1 MSMSLYEILVL
12 YNTMVSYFFY
22 KKKFFWMYFAFI
34 HSYNYRGFCMLGI
47 TYITMSKF
55 WSLANASLL
64 LLQKLLQFRKKVF
77 AGKRRISVP
86 QGNWEKKKQ
95 NIINNS

>member
-1 MSMSLYEILVL
+1 
-12 YNTMVSYFFY
+12 
-22 KKKFFWMYFAFI
+22 
-34 HSYNYRGFCMLGI
+34 MLGI

-86 QGNWEKKKQ
+86 QGNWEKKSKTLS
-95 NIINNS
+95 IIHNYFMFLPCFT

>member
-1 MSMSLYEILVL
+1 
-12 YNTMVSYFFY
+12 
-22 KKKFFWMYFAFI
+22 MYIVFI

>member
-1 MSMSLYEILVL
+1 
-12 YNTMVSYFFY
+12 
-22 KKKFFWMYFAFI
+22 MYFVFCIEI
-34 HSYNYRGFCMLGI
+34 HSYTYRGFYMLGI

-77 AGKRRISVP
+77 AGKRRKNKCAL
-86 QGNWEKKKQ
+86 GKYGREKKAKHYQ
-95 NIINNS
+95 

>member
-1 MSMSLYEILVL
+1 
-12 YNTMVSYFFY
+12 
-22 KKKFFWMYFAFI
+22 MYFAFI

-77 AGKRRISVP
+77 VGKRD
-86 QGNWEKKKQ
+86 
-95 NIINNS
+95 